1 MMFGGR
7 ANFRTE
13 TLTFE
18 IVDFPGA
25 YHAILGR
32 PYYVKFMVV
41 PNYTYL
47 KLKMSDPHG
56 IITRGGDLQQAHLYE
71 WENYDIAMVACQP
84 PKPRLAWATA
94 TGVIPASSSKG

>member
-18 IVDFPGA
+18 IADFHGA
-25 YHAILGR
+25 YHAILGQ
-32 PYYVKFMVV
+32 PCSTKFMVV

-47 KLKMSDPHG
+47 KLKMPGPHE
-56 IITRGGDLQQAHLYE
+56 IIIIGGDLQQAYLRE
-71 WENYDIAMVACQP
+71 WENYDIT
-84 PKPRLAWATA
+84 TA
-94 TGVIPASSSKG
+94 TCQSPGAGTKHDFPTW